1 MSAVTFD
8 ILECVKTL
16 QAAGLPSQQAEA
28 IASAVRKA
36 NASSDVATKGD
47 IALVRKDADA
57 IRSELAV
64 HRWMLGF
71 VVAGV
76 LSLVVKT
83 FFEP

>member
-8 ILECVKTL
+8 ILEFVKTL

-36 NASSDVATKGD
+36 NGSSDVATKGD
-47 IALVRKDADA
+47 IALVRKDTDG

-83 FFEP
+83 FF